1 MLYHRGQDASRAE
14 IVHVE
19 HRARAVSPARSL
31 AAAYSRHRYA
41 VLFYTLLVTLG
52 AAPMLAALQFSTDL
66 LQILLAFSLLTALL
80 GVPDQRWRWLLI
92 VFAAIAVALR
102 AAPTVAVGSGLA
114 AGALAVA
121 CAIALLAA
129 VSALR
134 FAMRTATVDA
144 EHIYAA
150 LSVYLFVGLLFGVVH
165 WRMEQTWPGSLTDAG
180 SRAAGAAFP
189 LSTAIYYSFV
199 TLATLGYGD
208 IVPRT
213 EVARGVTVLEAIGG
227 QLYVAV
233 LVAKLVGARVP
244 ATPR

>member
-1 MLYHRGQDASRAE
+1 
-14 IVHVE
+14 
-19 HRARAVSPARSL
+19 VSPAGPL
-31 AAAYSRHRYA
+31 AAAYGRHRYA

-52 AAPMLAALQFSTDL
+52 AAPTLAALHFSTDL
-66 LQILLAFSLLTALL
+66 LQILLVFSLLAALL
-80 GVPDQRWRWLLI
+80 GVPAQRWRGLLM
-92 VFAAIAVALR
+92 VVAAIAVGLR
-102 AAPTVAVGSGLA
+102 AAPTAAVGSGLA

-129 VSALR
+129 ASALR
-134 FAMRTATVDA
+134 FAMRTGVVDA

-150 LSVYLFVGLLFGVVH
+150 LSVYLLVGLLFGVVH
-165 WRMEQTWPGSLTDAG
+165 WTMEQTWPGSLTDAG
-180 SRAAGAAFP
+180 ARVAGATFP
-189 LSTAIYYSFV
+189 LSTAIYFSFV